1 MLRNGATR
9 VARSITTPAA
19 RPFAPAPRA
28 APVHQWAT
36 QFGSMACK
44 RPQTSQLARITPV
57 RSTLSRR
64 NLTKDQ
70 KTAEDRYAH
79 EKLVPTPET
88 VSETSS
94 IHPMFSEQQT
104 PAPQNDPDM
113 MKGVKSDI
121 ETVKETFS
129 LKEVPKEAYYVGLAG
144 TVPYLGTSLA
154 TVLCAYEINHSVGGQ
169 GAILSEHTAT
179 HLLHLLE
186 PIQIGYGASIISFL
200 GAIHWGLEWA
210 KYGGVQGYPRYAI
223 GVFAPMAGW
232 SATMMPIEYAL
243 ITQFMSFVGLY
254 FIDTRAALKGWT
266 PPWYREYR
274 FILTFIV
281 GASIVITLIGRGEVS
296 SKVGRMPG
304 AVDRIKALR
313 EGSEE
318 QLAEEEEAR
327 IAAKKDAAASDDRD
341 KH

>member
-1 MLRNGATR
+1 MIRNGATR
-9 VARSITTPAA
+9 FARSMTAPAA
-19 RPFAPAPRA
+19 RPFALAPQA
-28 APVHQWAT
+28 APAHQWTT
-36 QFGSMACK
+36 QFGSLASQ
-44 RPQTSQLARITPV
+44 RPRTSQLARITPIK
-57 RSTLSRR
+57 TTIARR
-64 NLTKDQ
+64 NITKEQQ
-70 KTAEDRYAH
+70 KAEERYAH

-88 VSETSS
+88 VSTTSS
-94 IHPMFSEQQT
+94 IHPFLSEQQT
-104 PAPQNDPDM
+104 PSPEPDVDM
-113 MKGVKSDI
+113 MKDVKSDM
-121 ETVKETFS
+121 ETIRETFS
-129 LKEVPKEAYYVGLAG
+129 LREVPKEAYYMGLAG
-144 TVPYLGTSLA
+144 TIPYLGTSLA

-169 GAILSEHTAT
+169 GVILSEHTAT

-210 KYGGVQGYPRYAI
+210 KYGGVHGYPRYAI
-223 GVFAPMAGW
+223 GVFAPIAGW
-232 SATMMPIEYAL
+232 SATVMPVEYAL

-254 FIDTRAALKGWT
+254 FVDTRAALKGWT

-281 GASIVITLIGRGEVS
+281 GASIVISLIGRGEVS

-304 AVDRIKALR
+304 AADRIKALR
-313 EGSEE
+313 EGSQD

>member
-1 MLRNGATR
+1 M
-9 VARSITTPAA
+9 
-19 RPFAPAPRA
+19 
-28 APVHQWAT
+28 
-36 QFGSMACK
+36 MA
-44 RPQTSQLARITPV
+44 
-57 RSTLSRR
+57 
-64 NLTKDQ
+64 
-70 KTAEDRYAH
+70 
-79 EKLVPTPET
+79 
-88 VSETSS
+88 
-94 IHPMFSEQQT
+94 
-104 PAPQNDPDM
+104 
-113 MKGVKSDI
+113 GVKSDL
-121 ETVKETFS
+121 ETIKETFS
-129 LKEVPKEAYYVGLAG
+129 LKEVPREAYYMGLAG
-144 TVPYLGTSLA
+144 TIPYLGTSLA

-169 GAILSEHTAT
+169 GSILSEHTAT

-223 GVFAPMAGW
+223 GVIAPMAGW
-232 SATMMPIEYAL
+232 SATVMPVEYAL
-243 ITQFMSFVGLY
+243 ITQFISFVGLY

-281 GASIVITLIGRGEVS
+281 GASLVISLIGRGEVS

-304 AVDRIKALR
+304 AVDRIQALR
-313 EGSEE
+313 EGSQD

-327 IAAKKDAAASDDRD
+327 IAAKKDAAARDDRD